1 MEKPVGMGNFILNNL
16 INCAKIFIAAGKGEP
31 MKLCINDCISGRV
44 IIDFFS
50 GLVIMSNQ
58 VLRQAQD
65 RPRVTRVLVVLLV
78 SMTTGAV
85 VLMAL
90 GNHPPSAGP
99 FCLSTYYRLDPI
111 QQAIDSRVTQVPG
124 RWESVEIYFS
134 GTKAGN
140 IDQLSSLS
148 GLANSDDINCHFVIC
163 NGLGGNDGQILTS
176 EKWQKQWSVIPD
188 HTWYGSS
195 RTIRVCLVAD
205 GKTVKP
211 TNSQIKRAEA
221 LVETLSMKFNIP
233 AAKIFYPNNW
243 R

>member
-1 MEKPVGMGNFILNNL
+1 MNH
-16 INCAKIFIAAGKGEP
+16 
-31 MKLCINDCISGRV
+31 CINDCICGSRV
-44 IIDFFS
+44 IIGFFNRQ
-50 GLVIMSNQ
+50 GNMPNQ
-58 VLRQAQD
+58 S
-65 RPRVTRVLVVLLV
+65 RVTRVLVVLLV

-111 QQAIDSRVTQVPG
+111 QQAICSRVTQAPG
-124 RWESVEIYFS
+124 RWESIEVYYS

-140 IDQLSSLS
+140 IEQIASLS
-148 GLANSDDINCHFVIC
+148 GLVNSDDINCHFVVC
-163 NGLGGNDGQILTS
+163 NGLGGSDGQIQTT

-188 HTWYGSS
+188 HTWYGSG

-205 GKTVKP
+205 GRGVRLSG
-211 TNSQIKRAEA
+211 SQIQRAEA
-221 LVETLSMKFNIP
+221 LVEALSMKFNVP
-233 AAKIFYPNNW
+233 ATKIFYPTNW

>member
-1 MEKPVGMGNFILNNL
+1 MNLYVTSRFLADWAVLRRWNREINF
-16 INCAKIFIAAGKGEP
+16 
-31 MKLCINDCISGRV
+31 
-44 IIDFFS
+44 
-50 GLVIMSNQ
+50 MSNQ
-58 VLRQAQD
+58 
-65 RPRVTRVLVVLLV
+65 PRVARVLVVLLV

-99 FCLSTYYRLDPI
+99 FALSTYYQLDPV
-111 QQAIDSRVTQVPG
+111 QQAIYSRVAQAPG
-124 RWESVEIYFS
+124 RWECIEVYYS

-140 IDQLSSLS
+140 IEQLASLS
-148 GLANSDDINCHFVIC
+148 GLANSDDINCHFVVC
-163 NGLGGNDGQILTS
+163 NGLGGSDGEIQTT

-205 GKTVKP
+205 GKNVRQTD
-211 TNSQIKRAEA
+211 SQIKRAEA
-221 LVETLSMKFNIP
+221 LVEALSGKFSIP
-233 AAKIFYPNNW
+233 PAKIFYPTSW

>member
-1 MEKPVGMGNFILNNL
+1 MGWE
-16 INCAKIFIAAGKGEP
+16 EP
-31 MKLCINDCISGRV
+31 MNLCIA
-44 IIDFFS
+44 DFTCASRTFF
-50 GLVIMSNQ
+50 GLFQRQTDMSNQ
-58 VLRQAQD
+58 PLRQTQG
-65 RPRVTRVLVVLLV
+65 RPRVARVLVVLLV

-90 GNHPPSAGP
+90 GNHPPSAGA

-111 QQAIDSRVTQVPG
+111 QEAISSHVVQAPG
-124 RWESVEIYFS
+124 RWECIEVYYS

-140 IDQLSSLS
+140 IEQLASLS
-148 GLANSDDINCHFVIC
+148 GLAGSDDINCHFVVC
-163 NGLGGNDGQILTS
+163 NGLGGSDGQIQTT

-205 GKTVKP
+205 GKGVRSSD
-211 TNSQIKRAEA
+211 SQIKRAEA
-221 LVETLSMKFNIP
+221 LVEALSMKFNVP
-233 AAKIFYPNNW
+233 ATKIFYPTNW

>member
-1 MEKPVGMGNFILNNL
+1 MNH
-16 INCAKIFIAAGKGEP
+16 
-31 MKLCINDCISGRV
+31 CINNCIFGGRV
-44 IIDFFS
+44 IIGFFS
-50 GLVIMSNQ
+50 GQGNMSNQ
-58 VLRQAQD
+58 
-65 RPRVTRVLVVLLV
+65 PRVTKVLVVLLV

-111 QQAIDSRVTQVPG
+111 QQAVCSRVAQSPG
-124 RWESVEIYFS
+124 RWESIEVYYS

-140 IDQLSSLS
+140 IDQIASLS
-148 GLANSDDINCHFVIC
+148 GLANSDDINCHFVVC
-163 NGLGGNDGQILTS
+163 NGLGGSDGQVQTT

-188 HTWYGSS
+188 HTWYGSG

-205 GKTVKP
+205 GRGIRLSD
-211 TNSQIKRAEA
+211 SQIKRTEA
-221 LVETLSMKFNIP
+221 LVESLSMKFNVP
-233 AAKIFYPNNW
+233 ATKIFYPTNW

>member
-1 MEKPVGMGNFILNNL
+1 MNH
-16 INCAKIFIAAGKGEP
+16 
-31 MKLCINDCISGRV
+31 CINNCIFGGRV
-44 IIDFFS
+44 IIGFFS
-50 GLVIMSNQ
+50 GQGNMPNQ
-58 VLRQAQD
+58 L
-65 RPRVTRVLVVLLV
+65 RVTRVLVVLLV

-111 QQAIDSRVTQVPG
+111 QQAVCSRVAQAPG
-124 RWESVEIYFS
+124 RWESIEVYYS

-140 IDQLSSLS
+140 IDQIASLS
-148 GLANSDDINCHFVIC
+148 GLANSDDINCHFVVC
-163 NGLGGNDGQILTS
+163 NGLGGSDGQVQTT

-188 HTWYGSS
+188 HTWYGSG

-205 GKTVKP
+205 GRGIRLSD
-211 TNSQIKRAEA
+211 SQIKRTEA
-221 LVETLSMKFNIP
+221 LVESLSMKFNVP
-233 AAKIFYPNNW
+233 ATKIFYPTNW

>member
-1 MEKPVGMGNFILNNL
+1 MNH
-16 INCAKIFIAAGKGEP
+16 
-31 MKLCINDCISGRV
+31 CINECICGGRV
-44 IIDFFS
+44 IIGFFS
-50 GLVIMSNQ
+50 GQGNMPNQ
-58 VLRQAQD
+58 L
-65 RPRVTRVLVVLLV
+65 RVTRVLVVLLV

-111 QQAIDSRVTQVPG
+111 QQAVCSRVAQAPG
-124 RWESVEIYFS
+124 RWESIEVYYS

-140 IDQLSSLS
+140 IDQIASLS
-148 GLANSDDINCHFVIC
+148 GLANSDDINCHFVVC
-163 NGLGGNDGQILTS
+163 NGLGGSDGQVQTT

-188 HTWYGSS
+188 HTWYGSG

-205 GKTVKP
+205 GRGIRLSD
-211 TNSQIKRAEA
+211 SQIKRTEA
-221 LVETLSMKFNIP
+221 LVESLSMKFNVP
-233 AAKIFYPNNW
+233 ATKIFYPTNW

>member
-1 MEKPVGMGNFILNNL
+1 MNH
-16 INCAKIFIAAGKGEP
+16 
-31 MKLCINDCISGRV
+31 CINSCVCGGRV
-44 IIDFFS
+44 IIDFLKWQ
-50 GLVIMSNQ
+50 GNMSNQ
-58 VLRQAQD
+58 
-65 RPRVTRVLVVLLV
+65 PRVTRVLMMLLV

-111 QQAIDSRVTQVPG
+111 QQAIDSRVTQAPG

-140 IDQLSSLS
+140 VAQLASLS
-148 GLANSDDINCHFVIC
+148 GLTNSDDINCHFVIC
-163 NGLGGNDGQILTS
+163 NGLGGSDGQIQTT

-205 GKTVKP
+205 GRSVRP
-211 TNSQIKRAEA
+211 TNAQIKRTEA
-221 LVETLSMKFNIP
+221 LIESLAMKFNVP
-233 AAKIFYPNNW
+233 ATKIFYPTNW

>member
-1 MEKPVGMGNFILNNL
+1 MNH
-16 INCAKIFIAAGKGEP
+16 
-31 MKLCINDCISGRV
+31 CINNCVCGGRV
-44 IIDFFS
+44 IIDFLKWQ
-50 GLVIMSNQ
+50 GNMSNQ
-58 VLRQAQD
+58 
-65 RPRVTRVLVVLLV
+65 PRVTKVLMMLLV

-111 QQAIDSRVTQVPG
+111 QQAIDSRVTQAPG
-124 RWESVEIYFS
+124 RWESIEIYFS

-140 IDQLSSLS
+140 VAQLASLS
-148 GLANSDDINCHFVIC
+148 GLTNSDDINCHFLIC
-163 NGLGGNDGQILTS
+163 NGLGGSDGQIQTT

-195 RTIRVCLVAD
+195 RTVRVCLVAD
-205 GKTVKP
+205 GRHVRP
-211 TNSQIKRAEA
+211 TNAQIKRTEA
-221 LVETLSMKFNIP
+221 LVESLAMKFNVP
-233 AAKIFYPNNW
+233 ATKIFYPTNW

>member
-1 MEKPVGMGNFILNNL
+1 MNH
-16 INCAKIFIAAGKGEP
+16 
-31 MKLCINDCISGRV
+31 CINSCVCGGRV
-44 IIDFFS
+44 IIDFLKWQ
-50 GLVIMSNQ
+50 GNMSNQ
-58 VLRQAQD
+58 
-65 RPRVTRVLVVLLV
+65 PRVTRVLMMLLV

-111 QQAIDSRVTQVPG
+111 QQAIDSRVTQAPG

-140 IDQLSSLS
+140 VAQLASLS
-148 GLANSDDINCHFVIC
+148 GLTNSDDINCHFVIC
-163 NGLGGNDGQILTS
+163 NGLGGRDGQIQTT

-205 GKTVKP
+205 GRSVRP
-211 TNSQIKRAEA
+211 TNAQIKRTEA
-221 LVETLSMKFNIP
+221 LIESLAMKFNVP
-233 AAKIFYPNNW
+233 ATKIFYPTNW